1 MRFKI
6 NLEFVSLLED
16 STMPIKYHSYFLS
29 LLKRGLE
36 QAAPEVYHEL
46 YETNQQ
52 KLFSQ
57 AVFFKAAV
65 FEKERILL
73 KSPDV
78 TYLFS
83 TAQADLAMAVYNG
96 FIYLK
101 ELKALPFCE
110 GLKIQVKSIAP
121 IYQVPIR
128 ENEVIF
134 QAVSPILARDH
145 NRETRK
151 DWFLDFNDERY
162 AAVLKQNLKNRLEP
176 ELGRSVNFDID
187 NLTIAPVRMKKTV
200 TKAYEKYYQGGI
212 GQIKLVGEPY
222 LLNII
227 CDVGLGSKTGLYFGF
242 LNQVQQGS
250 EKNE

>member
-6 NLEFVSLLED
+6 NLEFVSLSKEA
-16 STMPIKYHSYFLS
+16 SVPIKYQSYFLS

-36 QAAPEVYHEL
+36 QAAPEIYQEL
-46 YETNQQ
+46 YATNKE
-52 KLFSQ
+52 KLFAQ
-57 AVFFKAAV
+57 AVFFKGAF

-73 KSPDV
+73 NSPNV

-83 TAQADLAMAVYNG
+83 TSQAELAMAVYNG

-101 ELKALPFCE
+101 EMKALPFCE
-110 GLKIQVKSIAP
+110 GLKIQVKSISP
-121 IYQVPIR
+121 IYQLPIK

-151 DWFLDFNDERY
+151 DWFLDFKDEKY
-162 AAVLKQNLKNRLEP
+162 SSVLKQNLKTRLEP
-176 ELGRSVNFDID
+176 EMGHSVGFDID
-187 NLTIAPVRMKKTV
+187 NLTIEPIAMKKTV

-212 GQIKLVGEPY
+212 GRLKLTGEPY

-227 CDVGLGSKTGLYFGF
+227 RDIGLGSKTGLYFGF
-242 LNQVQQGS
+242 LNQVQQGG